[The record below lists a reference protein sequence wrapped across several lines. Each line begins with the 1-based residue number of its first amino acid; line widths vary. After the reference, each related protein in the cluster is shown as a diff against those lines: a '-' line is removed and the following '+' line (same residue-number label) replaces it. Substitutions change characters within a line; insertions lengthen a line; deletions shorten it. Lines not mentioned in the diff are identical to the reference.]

1 MVSLLICIKLVANTT
16 VCNSSH
22 LKSRRYFSFHLRDKA
37 TTVTAYTTMKVL
49 IVGFVLLALGLAS
62 AVPQWP
68 IRGYI
73 PPGFSTTAKELTD
86 ETAMSQVFPVAL
98 VPVLVAAAPKVVA
111 LALDILRYAVCDNT
125 ADSQLQAFADS
136 EEENANIMAL
146 VKVMNDLLTAEEKL
160 NEVKQLNMKGNLIAE
175 AELFD
180 WQWIDT
186 LKSKLK
192 SAIYKIGGAAK
203 KLLCKQ

>member
-1 MVSLLICIKLVANTT
+1 
-16 VCNSSH
+16 
-22 LKSRRYFSFHLRDKA
+22 
-37 TTVTAYTTMKVL
+37 MKVL

-73 PPGFSTTAKELTD
+73 PPGFSTIAKELTD
-86 ETAMSQVFPVAL
+86 ETATSQVFPVAL
-98 VPVLVAAAPKVVA
+98 VPVLVAAAPKVVS
-111 LALDILRYAVCDNT
+111 LALDILRYAVCDKTNT
-125 ADSQLQAFADS
+125 NPQLQEFADN
-136 EEENANIMAL
+136 EEQNANIMAL

-160 NEVKQLNMKGNLIAE
+160 DEVKQLNMKGNLIAE